1 MVETPVAHR
10 DAAAGRDAVKGQP
23 DIAKKRAFMGF
34 KSLLGFVF
42 GALSVA
48 ACTAHN
54 GFAGLPTAGSVGPAL
69 LTSAEP
75 TSIPLIANA
84 GRKSGFHVQLSI
96 AGTPA
101 KGFLFD
107 TGSGGL
113 WVYAN
118 TIAKPKKP
126 VRDLHIAAQNTYG
139 SGLHYDGE
147 VVETTADF
155 GNGLSATLPLVRVD
169 KAYCVT
175 SGCTK
180 KFGKG
185 NIILL
190 LEKERRLW
198 GTMGADLQPKPVS
211 QGPNKSDLYNLLFAL
226 GNVWTRFAVTPK
238 TVLASPS
245 ETGFTTLDMLP
256 GPKTNQPLPNGAK
269 SWQRNVDVC
278 YSIRRADASAKGS
291 IFNGCLTTVFDTG
304 EEAGVTLNTEDASK
318 LPTESTNCGSIL
330 KPGKLFAANA
340 PGESGALLTQFA
352 AGVKQN
358 WNEVLVA
365 TPQPSA
371 RPNVNTGITFYNR
384 NEISFDAVHGRVG
397 LKPLDPPAHNFES
410 DCAAGAPKAA
420 SRYEKTNALRLRG
433 RDALRALLDS
443 AAA

>member
-1 MVETPVAHR
+1 
-10 DAAAGRDAVKGQP
+10 
-23 DIAKKRAFMGF
+23 MGF
-34 KSLLGFVF
+34 KSLLSFVF
-42 GALSVA
+42 GALVVA

-54 GFAGLPTAGSVGPAL
+54 GFAGLPIAGSVGSAL
-69 LTSAEP
+69 LTRAEP

-101 KGFLFD
+101 KSFLFD

-118 TIAKPKKP
+118 TIAMPKKP
-126 VRDLHIAAQNTYG
+126 VRDLHIAAQNRYG
-139 SGLHYDGE
+139 SGLQYDGE

-155 GNGLSATLPLVRVD
+155 GNGLSATLPLVRVE
-169 KAYCVT
+169 KASCVT

-180 KFGKG
+180 KYGKG

-211 QGPNKSDLYNLLFAL
+211 QGANKSDLYNLLFAL

-238 TVLASPS
+238 AVLASPS
-245 ETGFTTLDMLP
+245 ETGFTTLDMVP

-269 SWQRNVDVC
+269 SWKRDVNVC
-278 YSIRRADASAKGS
+278 YSIRPPGVASAKGS

-304 EEAGVTLNTEDASK
+304 EEAGVALNTEDASK
-318 LPTESTNCGSIL
+318 VPTESTKCGFIL
-330 KPGKLFAANA
+330 KPGELFAAYA
-340 PGESGALLTQFA
+340 PVESGALLTKFA
-352 AGVKQN
+352 AGVTQN

-365 TPQPSA
+365 TPEPSA
-371 RPNVNTGITFYNR
+371 PPNVNTGITFYNR

-397 LKPLDPPAHNFES
+397 LKPLDPPAHHFES
-410 DCAAGAPKAA
+410 DCAAPPKV
-420 SRYEKTNALRLRG
+420 RRFTKRLVTRP
-433 RDALRALLDS
+433 S
-443 AAA
+443 